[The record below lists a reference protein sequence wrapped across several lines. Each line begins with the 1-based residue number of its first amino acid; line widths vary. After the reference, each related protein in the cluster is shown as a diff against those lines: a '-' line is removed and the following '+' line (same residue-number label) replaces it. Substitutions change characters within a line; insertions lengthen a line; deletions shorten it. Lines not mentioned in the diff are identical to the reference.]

1 MKRPT
6 PAFFAASARGI
17 WSNKAV
23 AVMLEMTTSAP
34 LRRLTRSSSGPLR
47 SAATTRTPCFLRFSF
62 LLLLRDAS
70 RATAVMSWETNAMD

>member
-17 WSNKAV
+17 WSNKAG

-47 SAATTRTPCFLRFSF
+47 SADTTWTPCFLSSSF
-62 LLLLRDAS
+62 FLLLRDAS
-70 RATAVMSWETNAMD
+70 RVTAVISWKRM